1 MYTFN
6 INKYVYQKKKSQILQ
21 ITNFSPFNHIYQL
34 SNFVALENVT
44 KLGDVKHLMTINC

>member
-1 MYTFN
+1 MYT
-6 INKYVYQKKKSQILQ
+6 QKKSQILQ

-34 SNFVALENVT
+34 RNFVAFENVT